1 VGLFDVPILPLTVL
15 RYTIDLT
22 QNVDRAPNLK
32 TSGIAGCIT
41 PRGALYITNSVRLVS
56 GHETLILQGLPMDL
70 IKFTTQTDVEKRD
83 LAGNA
88 MS

>member
-1 VGLFDVPILPLTVL
+1 MSPSDVPKRLLTVP

-22 QNVDRAPNLK
+22 QNVDRAQNVK
-32 TSGIAGCIT
+32 ASGIAGCIT
-41 PRGALYITNSVRLVS
+41 PRGALYLTNSVRLVS
-56 GHETLILQGLPMDL
+56 GHETLILQGLPMDM
-70 IKFTTQTDVEKRD
+70 IKFTTQTDMEKRD